1 MRLAL
6 SICDEYDKIDSKK
19 QKGSEEMNLAA
30 IGVPGLIIIL
40 VMILI
45 LFGPRKLPEV
55 GSAVGKTLAE
65 FKKSTREIMED
76 GEESTYKTEKQPE
89 PDTEK

>member
-1 MRLAL
+1 M
-6 SICDEYDKIDSKK
+6 IT
-19 QKGSEEMNLAA
+19 MNLAA

-40 VMILI
+40 VIVLI

-65 FKKSTREIMED
+65 FKKSAKEVMDDEEKTDNED
-76 GEESTYKTEKQPE
+76 VKKISSTEK
-89 PDTEK
+89 

>member
-1 MRLAL
+1 MSLA
-6 SICDEYDKIDSKK
+6 S
-19 QKGSEEMNLAA
+19 

-40 VMILI
+40 VIILI

-65 FKKSTREIMED
+65 FKKSTREVMED
-76 GEESTYKTEKQPE
+76 DDEIKKETKKETTKTDQVQ
-89 PDTEK
+89 

>member
-1 MRLAL
+1 
-6 SICDEYDKIDSKK
+6 
-19 QKGSEEMNLAA
+19 MNLAS

-40 VMILI
+40 VIVLI

-65 FKKSTREIMED
+65 FKKSAKDIMED
-76 GEESTYKTEKQPE
+76 GDEVTSNPPKKEEQSR
-89 PDTEK
+89 

>member
-1 MRLAL
+1 MSLA
-6 SICDEYDKIDSKK
+6 S
-19 QKGSEEMNLAA
+19 

-40 VMILI
+40 VIILI

-65 FKKSTREIMED
+65 FKKSAREVMED
-76 GEESTYKTEKQPE
+76 DEGKDEKQKNT
-89 PDTEK
+89 DQL

>member
-1 MRLAL
+1 
-6 SICDEYDKIDSKK
+6 
-19 QKGSEEMNLAA
+19 MNLAA

-40 VMILI
+40 VIVLI

-65 FKKSTREIMED
+65 FKKSAKDIMD
-76 GEESTYKTEKQPE
+76 DDEEPKKIETKEQVK
-89 PDTEK
+89 